1 MIFTAQH
8 VNLAGITKFPAQF
21 PRNKT
26 THATLKEKI
35 YIMWQF
41 YTERAKRVIQLAHQ
55 EAANMG
61 HSMVEPEHL
70 LIGILAEG
78 GGVACQALAEL
89 GVDPEDLAAH
99 IRDLVGKS
107 QDILARPV
115 DLPLSPRMK
124 RALDLAMVEARKM
137 SVNYVDT
144 EHMLL
149 GILADDSG
157 LAVQQFRTMGLTP
170 STVSRQVSE
179 ILAENSGKKSPSSS
193 QSSDSN
199 TKRKSKPKTPTLDH
213 LGTDLTERAR
223 NGELDPVIGREKEIR
238 RVMQVLCRRT
248 KSNPVLIGDPGVG
261 KTAVVEGLARLIAA
275 GTVPDPLMEKRIIQ
289 LNMGTLVAGTK
300 YRGEFEERLRRIVKE
315 LTDSKGDVILF
326 VDEVHTIIGAG
337 NAEGSTDAANIL
349 KPELSRGVFQLIGAT
364 TQDEYRKY
372 VERDAALERR
382 FQPVQVDE
390 PPVDDAVKILQG
402 LKDRYE
408 NHHNVVYTEDAINAA
423 AKLSSRYIQDRFLP
437 DKGIDLIDEAGART
451 RLLGLE
457 PPEYIHAIELR
468 LEAIQRQKE
477 EAVMA
482 EEYELA
488 TELRD
493 KEHRISDEL
502 DDAKREWL
510 RNRKN
515 EKRQIT
521 AEDIAAVV
529 AEQTGIP
536 VKQLTEAET
545 VRLLRMEEEISKRLI
560 GQDEA
565 VSAVS
570 RAIRRARTGLRDPR
584 RPIGSFLFMGPTGV
598 GKTELARCLARF
610 MFGRDDALIRIDM
623 SEFMERHEVSKLVGA
638 PPGYVGHESGGKLTE
653 AVRRK
658 PYSVVLFDEIE
669 KAHPDV
675 FNILLQVLDDG
686 KLTDGQG
693 RKVDFRNTVIIMT
706 SNVGAKEAQKGNALG
721 FGLSAESQSE
731 RDWER
736 TKSIILEEANKTFRP
751 EFLNRIDEMAVFKP
765 LSRDN
770 LLKII
775 DTMLDDLSVRLDT
788 KGVKIKVADDVKA
801 KILEKGYKPKYGA
814 RPLRRAIQSM
824 LEDKLSDFMLSGKIP
839 EGDST
844 ISVNLKGEELTCEL
858 QEA

>member
-1 MIFTAQH
+1 
-8 VNLAGITKFPAQF
+8 
-21 PRNKT
+21 
-26 THATLKEKI
+26 
-35 YIMWQF
+35 MWQF

-55 EAANMG
+55 EATNMG
-61 HSMVEPEHL
+61 HTMVEPEHL
-70 LIGILAEG
+70 LIGLLNEG
-78 GGVACQALAEL
+78 GGVACQALEEL
-89 GVDPEDLAAH
+89 GVDPENLADH
-99 IRDLVGKS
+99 IRDLIGKS
-107 QDILARPV
+107 QDILAKPT
-115 DLPLSPRMK
+115 DLPMSPRMK

-137 SVNYVDT
+137 GVNYVDT
-144 EHMLL
+144 EHILL
-149 GILADDSG
+149 GILGDDSG

-170 STVSRQVSE
+170 SAVLKQVAE
-179 ILAENSGKKSPSSS
+179 ILTNGTGTQKVSAKNDPNS
-193 QSSDSN
+193 
-199 TKRKSKPKTPTLDH
+199 KRKVKIKTPTLDH
-213 LGTDLTERAR
+213 LATDLTERAR

-238 RVMQVLCRRT
+238 RLMQVLCRRT

-261 KTAVVEGLARLIAA
+261 KTAVVEGLARQIAA
-275 GTVPDPLMEKRIIQ
+275 GTVPDPLREKRIVQ

-315 LTDSKGDVILF
+315 LTDSNGDVILF

-349 KPELSRGVFQLIGAT
+349 KPELSRGAFQLIGAT

-372 VERDAALERR
+372 VEKDAALERR

-390 PPVDDAVKILQG
+390 PPVDDAVKILRG

-408 NHHNVVYTEDAINAA
+408 SHHHVTYTDEAIDAA

-457 PPEYIHAIELR
+457 PPEYVHEIERR
-468 LEAIQRQKE
+468 LEEVQHKKE
-477 EAVMA
+477 EAVLS
-482 EEYELA
+482 EQYELA

-493 KEHRISDEL
+493 KEHSISDEL
-502 DDAKREWL
+502 DSAKKEWL
-510 RNRKN
+510 KSRKN
-515 EKRQIT
+515 IKHRIT

-536 VKQLTEAET
+536 VRQLTEAET
-545 VRLLRMEEEISKRLI
+545 TRLLKMEEEISKRLI

-610 MFGRDDALIRIDM
+610 LFGRDDAMIRIDM

-653 AVRRK
+653 MVRRK
-658 PYSVVLFDEIE
+658 PYSVILFDEIE
-669 KAHPDV
+669 KAHPEI

-706 SNVGAKEAQKGNALG
+706 SNVGAKEAQHGNSLG
-721 FGLSAESQSE
+721 FGLSAETQTE

-765 LSRDN
+765 LSRGN
-770 LLKII
+770 LMKII
-775 DTMLDDLSVRLDT
+775 DTMLEDLSARLDT
-788 KGVKIKVADDVKA
+788 KGVKIKVAEDVKA

-824 LEDKLSDFMLSGKIP
+824 LEDKLSDFMLSKKLP
-839 EGDST
+839 EGGSS
-844 ISVNLKGEELTCEL
+844 ISVSLNDEELTCEL
-858 QEA
+858 A

>member
-1 MIFTAQH
+1 
-8 VNLAGITKFPAQF
+8 
-21 PRNKT
+21 
-26 THATLKEKI
+26 
-35 YIMWQF
+35 MWQF
-41 YTERAKRVIQLAHQ
+41 YTDRGKRVIELAQQ
-55 EAANMG
+55 EALELG
-61 HSMVEPEHL
+61 HTMVDPEHL
-70 LIGILAEG
+70 LLGVLMEG
-78 GGVACQALAEL
+78 GGVACQALTEL
-89 GVDPEDLAAH
+89 GVDTENFAAH
-99 IRDLVGKS
+99 IRDLIGRS
-107 QDILARPV
+107 QDVISKPV

-124 RALDLAMVEARKM
+124 RALDLAIAEARKM
-137 SVNYVDT
+137 GVNYVDT
-144 EHMLL
+144 EHILL

-157 LAVQQFRTMGLTP
+157 LIVQQFKSMGVTP
-170 STVSRQVSE
+170 LSVLKQINE
-179 ILAENSGKKSPSSS
+179 ILADKPGRKKANTNNKNS
-193 QSSDSN
+193 Q
-199 TKRKSKPKTPTLDH
+199 TKQKTKVKTPTLDH
-213 LGTDLTERAR
+213 LGIDLTARAK
-223 NGELDPVIGREKEIR
+223 NNELDPVIGREKEIK

-248 KSNPVLIGDPGVG
+248 KCNPVLIGEPGVG
-261 KTAVVEGLARLIAA
+261 KTAVVEGLARQIAS
-275 GTVPDPLMEKRIIQ
+275 GIVPDPLIDKRIVQ

-315 LTDSKGDVILF
+315 LTDSQGGVILF

-337 NAEGSTDAANIL
+337 SAEGSTDAANIL

-382 FQPVQVDE
+382 FQPVQVEE
-390 PPVDDAVKILQG
+390 PDVDNAILILKG

-408 NHHNVVYTEDAINAA
+408 THHNVIFTEDAIDAA

-451 RLLGLE
+451 RLLTYEMPDYLAEIKNKLE
-457 PPEYIHAIELR
+457 D
-468 LEAIQRQKE
+468 IQKRKE
-477 EAVMA
+477 EAVLS
-482 EEYELA
+482 EQYELA

-493 KEHRISDEL
+493 EERKVSDEL
-502 DDAKREWL
+502 DKKVKSWQEE
-510 RNRKN
+510 RKN
-515 EKRQIT
+515 TRQSIT
-521 AEDIAAVV
+521 SEDIATVV

-545 VRLLRMEEEISKRLI
+545 TRLLKMEEEISRRLI

-610 MFGRDDALIRIDM
+610 LFGRDDAMIRIDM

-638 PPGYVGHESGGKLTE
+638 PPGYVGHENGGKLTE
-653 AVRRK
+653 QVRRK
-658 PYSVVLFDEIE
+658 PYSVILFDEIE
-669 KAHPDV
+669 KAHPEI

-706 SNVGAKEAQKGNALG
+706 SNVGAKEAQQGNSLG
-721 FGLSAESQSE
+721 FGTSAESKSQ

-736 TKSIILEEANKTFRP
+736 TKNIILEEANKTFRP
-751 EFLNRIDEMAVFKP
+751 EFLNRIDETAVFKP
-765 LSRDN
+765 LSKEN

-775 DTMLDDLSVRLDT
+775 DTMLEDLASRLDV
-788 KGVKIKVADDVKA
+788 KGVKLEIRQEVKE

-824 LEDKLSDFMLSGKIP
+824 LEDKLADFMLSEKI
-839 EGDST
+839 ENENSQ
-844 ISVNLKGEELTCEL
+844 INVNLQGEELEL
-858 QEA
+858 ALAN

>member
-1 MIFTAQH
+1 
-8 VNLAGITKFPAQF
+8 
-21 PRNKT
+21 
-26 THATLKEKI
+26 
-35 YIMWQF
+35 MWQF

-55 EAANMG
+55 EASNMG

-70 LIGILAEG
+70 LIGLLSEG
-78 GGVACQALAEL
+78 GGTACQALEEL
-89 GVDPEDLAAH
+89 GVNTENLADH
-99 IRDLVGKS
+99 IRELIGKS
-107 QDILARPV
+107 NDILAKPV
-115 DLPLSPRMK
+115 DLPMSQRMK
-124 RALDLAMVEARKM
+124 RALELAMIEARKM
-137 SVNYVDT
+137 GVNYVDT
-144 EHMLL
+144 EHILL

-157 LAVQQFRTMGLTP
+157 LAVQQFRVMGLTP
-170 STVSRQVSE
+170 STVSKQVAE
-179 ILAENSGKKSPSSS
+179 ILADGAGKQIASSNVDSKS
-193 QSSDSN
+193 
-199 TKRKSKPKTPTLDH
+199 KRKAKVKTPTLDH
-213 LGTDLTERAR
+213 LGTDLTERAK
-223 NGELDPVIGREKEIR
+223 NGELDPVIGREKEIK

-261 KTAVVEGLARLIAA
+261 KTAIVEGLARQIAS
-275 GTVPDPLMEKRIIQ
+275 GTVPEPLREKRIVQ

-349 KPELSRGVFQLIGAT
+349 KPELSRGAFQLIGAT

-372 VERDAALERR
+372 VEKDAALERR

-408 NHHNVVYTEDAINAA
+408 NHHHVTYTEDAINAA

-457 PPEYIHAIELR
+457 PPEYVREIERR
-468 LEAIQRQKE
+468 LADVQHQKE
-477 EAVMA
+477 EAVLS
-482 EEYELA
+482 EQYELA
-488 TELRD
+488 TDLRD
-493 KEHRISDEL
+493 KERRISDEL
-502 DDAKREWL
+502 DSARQEWH
-510 RNRKN
+510 RTQRS
-515 EKRQIT
+515 EKYQIT
-521 AEDIAAVV
+521 EEDIAAVV

-545 VRLLRMEEEISKRLI
+545 TRLLKMEEEISRRLI

-610 MFGRDDALIRIDM
+610 LFGRDDAMIRIDM

-653 AVRRK
+653 MVRRK
-658 PYSVVLFDEIE
+658 PYSVILFDEIE
-669 KAHPDV
+669 KAHPEI

-706 SNVGAKEAQKGNALG
+706 SNVGAKEAQKGNSLG
-721 FGLSAESQSE
+721 FGMSAESQTE

-736 TKSIILEEANKTFRP
+736 TKSIILEEANRTFRP
-751 EFLNRIDEMAVFKP
+751 EFLNRIDEMAVFRP

-770 LLKII
+770 LLKIV
-775 DTMLDDLSVRLDT
+775 DTMLDDLSLRLDT
-788 KGVKIKVADDVKA
+788 KGVKISVANDVKA

-824 LEDKLSDFMLSGKIP
+824 LEDKLSDFMLSGKLP
-839 EGDST
+839 EGNPT

-858 QEA
+858 V

>member
-1 MIFTAQH
+1 
-8 VNLAGITKFPAQF
+8 
-21 PRNKT
+21 
-26 THATLKEKI
+26 
-35 YIMWQF
+35 MWQF

-55 EAANMG
+55 EATNMG
-61 HSMVEPEHL
+61 HSMVEPEHM
-70 LIGILAEG
+70 LIGLLSEG

-89 GVDPEDLAAH
+89 GVDPENLADH
-99 IRDLVGKS
+99 IRELVGRS
-107 QDILARPV
+107 QDILAKPV
-115 DLPLSPRMK
+115 DLPMSQRMK
-124 RALDLAMVEARKM
+124 RALDMAMVKAREM
-137 SVNYVDT
+137 GVNYVDT
-144 EHMLL
+144 EHILL
-149 GILADDSG
+149 GILNDDSG
-157 LAVQQFRTMGLTP
+157 LAVQQFKVMGLTP
-170 STVSRQVSE
+170 SNVLKQVNE
-179 ILAENSGKKSPSSS
+179 ILADSAGKQIAASNVDTKS
-193 QSSDSN
+193 
-199 TKRKSKPKTPTLDH
+199 KRKVKVKTPTLDH
-213 LGTDLTERAR
+213 LGIDLTERAR
-223 NGELDPVIGREKEIR
+223 NGELDPVIGREQEIR

-248 KSNPVLIGDPGVG
+248 KCNPVLIGDPGVG
-261 KTAVVEGLARLIAA
+261 KTAIVEGLARMIAA
-275 GTVPDPLMEKRIIQ
+275 GNVPDPLMEKRIVQ

-300 YRGEFEERLRRIVKE
+300 YRGEFEERLRRVVKE

-372 VERDAALERR
+372 VEKDAALERR

-408 NHHNVVYTEDAINAA
+408 NHHNVTYTDEAINAA
-423 AKLSSRYIQDRFLP
+423 ARLSSRYIQDRYLP

-457 PPEYIHAIELR
+457 PPEYVREIEQR
-468 LEAIQRQKE
+468 LEEVQSQKE
-477 EAVMA
+477 KAVLS
-482 EEYELA
+482 EQYELA

-493 KEHRISDEL
+493 KERQISDEL
-502 DDAKREWL
+502 DNARRTWQ
-510 RNRKN
+510 NSRKTV
-515 EKRQIT
+515 KHRIT
-521 AEDIAAVV
+521 EDDIASVV

-536 VKQLTEAET
+536 VNQLTEAEST
-545 VRLLRMEEEISKRLI
+545 RLMNMEAEISRRLI

-610 MFGRDDALIRIDM
+610 LFGREDAMIRIDM

-653 AVRRK
+653 MVRRK

-669 KAHPDV
+669 KAHPEV

-706 SNVGAKEAQKGNALG
+706 SNVGAKEAQQGNSLG
-721 FGLSAESQSE
+721 FGTSAASQTQ

-736 TKSIILEEANKTFRP
+736 TKSIILEEANKAFRP

-765 LSRDN
+765 LSREN
-770 LLKII
+770 LMKII
-775 DTMLDDLSVRLDT
+775 DTMLDDLSLRLDT
-788 KGVKIKVADDVKA
+788 KGVKLNIADDVKA
-801 KILEKGYKPKYGA
+801 RILEKGYKPKYGA

-824 LEDKLSDFMLSGKIP
+824 LEDKLSDFMLSGNLP
-839 EGDST
+839 DGDST
-844 ISVNLKGEELTCEL
+844 ISVSLKGEELTCEL
-858 QEA
+858 V

>member
-1 MIFTAQH
+1 
-8 VNLAGITKFPAQF
+8 
-21 PRNKT
+21 
-26 THATLKEKI
+26 
-35 YIMWQF
+35 MWQF
-41 YTERAKRVIQLAHQ
+41 YTERAKRVVQLAHQ

-61 HSMVEPEHL
+61 HTMVEPEHL
-70 LIGILAEG
+70 LIGLLTEG
-78 GGVACQALAEL
+78 GGTACQALAEL
-89 GVDPEDLAAH
+89 GVDPENLAAH
-99 IRDLVGKS
+99 IRDLIGKS
-107 QDILARPV
+107 QDILAKPV
-115 DLPLSPRMK
+115 DLPMSQRMK
-124 RALDLAMVEARKM
+124 RAMDLAMTKAREM
-137 SVNYVDT
+137 GVNYVDT
-144 EHMLL
+144 EHILL
-149 GILADDSG
+149 GILADDSS
-157 LAVQQFRTMGLTP
+157 LAVQQFRVMGLTP
-170 STVSRQVSE
+170 STVQKQVNE
-179 ILAENSGKKSPSSS
+179 ILANGAGNKVSSS
-193 QSSDSN
+193 NLDSN
-199 TKRKSKPKTPTLDH
+199 AKRKVKVKTPTLDH
-213 LGTDLTERAR
+213 LGVDLTERAR

-238 RVMQVLCRRT
+238 RLMQVLCRRT

-261 KTAVVEGLARLIAA
+261 KTAVVEGLARLIVS
-275 GTVPDPLMEKRIIQ
+275 GTVPEPLRDKRIVQ

-300 YRGEFEERLRRIVKE
+300 YRGEFEERLRRVVKE

-349 KPELSRGVFQLIGAT
+349 KPELSRGAFQLIGAT
-364 TQDEYRKY
+364 TQDEYRKH

-408 NHHNVVYTEDAINAA
+408 HHHNVMYTQDAINAA
-423 AKLSSRYIQDRFLP
+423 ANLASRYIQDRFLP

-457 PPEYIHAIELR
+457 PPEYIHEIERR
-468 LEAIQRQKE
+468 LEDVQRKKE
-477 EAVMA
+477 EAVLS
-482 EEYELA
+482 EQYELA

-493 KEHRISDEL
+493 KERRISDEL
-502 DDAKREWL
+502 DRAKREWQM
-510 RNRKN
+510 NRKN
-515 EKRQIT
+515 IKHRIT
-521 AEDIAAVV
+521 AEDIAEVV

-545 VRLLRMEEEISKRLI
+545 TRLLKMEEEISKRLI

-610 MFGRDDALIRIDM
+610 MFGRDDAMIRIDM

-706 SNVGAKEAQKGNALG
+706 SNVGAKEAQKGNSLG
-721 FGLSAESQSE
+721 FGQSAESQTE

-736 TKSIILEEANKTFRP
+736 TKSIILDEANKLFRP

-770 LLKII
+770 LLRII
-775 DTMLDDLSVRLDT
+775 DTMLDDLSTRLDT
-788 KGVKIKVADDVKA
+788 KGVKIHVADDVKA

-844 ISVNLKGEELTCEL
+844 ISVNLEGEELTCEL

>member
-1 MIFTAQH
+1 
-8 VNLAGITKFPAQF
+8 
-21 PRNKT
+21 
-26 THATLKEKI
+26 
-35 YIMWQF
+35 MWQF
-41 YTERAKRVIQLAHQ
+41 YTERGKRVIQLAHH
-55 EAANMG
+55 EALNLG
-61 HSMVEPEHL
+61 HTMVEPEHL
-70 LIGILAEG
+70 LLGLLQEG
-78 GGVACQALAEL
+78 GGVACQALVEL
-89 GVDPEDLAAH
+89 GVDPENLAAH
-99 IRDLVGKS
+99 IRDLIGKS
-107 QDILARPV
+107 QDVLAKPV
-115 DLPLSPRMK
+115 DLPLSQKMK
-124 RALDLAMVEARKM
+124 RALDVAMHEARKM
-137 SVNYVDT
+137 GVNYVDT
-144 EHMLL
+144 EHILM

-157 LAVQQFRTMGLTP
+157 LVVQQFLSMGLTP
-170 STVSRQVSE
+170 LSVMKQINE
-179 ILAENSGKKSPSSS
+179 ILANGTGKNISSKNL
-193 QSSDSN
+193 SSDN
-199 TKRKSKPKTPTLDH
+199 KRKGKIKTPTLDH

-223 NGELDPVIGREKEIR
+223 NGELDPVIGREKEIK

-261 KTAVVEGLARLIAA
+261 KTAVVEGLARQIAF
-275 GTVPDPLMEKRIIQ
+275 GNVPEPLKDKRIVQ

-315 LTDSKGDVILF
+315 LVESKGDVVLF

-337 NAEGSTDAANIL
+337 NAEGATDAANIL
-349 KPELSRGVFQLIGAT
+349 KPELSRGAFQLIGAT

-372 VERDAALERR
+372 VEKDAALERR
-382 FQPVQVDE
+382 FQPIQVDE
-390 PPVDDAVKILQG
+390 PNVDDAVLILQG

-408 NHHNVVYTEDAINAA
+408 DHHNVIFTDEAINAA

-451 RLLGLE
+451 RLLSLE
-457 PPEYIHAIELR
+457 PPEYINEIHKKLADV
-468 LEAIQRQKE
+468 QKQKE
-477 EAVMA
+477 DALLSEK
-482 EEYELA
+482 YELA
-488 TELRD
+488 AELRD
-493 KEHRISDEL
+493 DEHKISDEL
-502 DDAKREWL
+502 DAALKDWQNHKSLERH
-510 RNRKN
+510 K
-515 EKRQIT
+515 IT
-521 AEDIAAVV
+521 AEDIATVV

-545 VRLLRMEEEISKRLI
+545 TRLLKMEEEISQRLI

-565 VSAVS
+565 VSAVA

-610 MFGRDDALIRIDM
+610 LFGKEDAMIRIDM

-653 AVRRK
+653 QVRRK
-658 PYSVVLFDEIE
+658 PYSVILFDEIE
-669 KAHPDV
+669 KAHPEI

-706 SNVGAKEAQKGNALG
+706 SNVGAKEAQQGNSLG
-721 FGLSAESQSE
+721 FGLSAEAQSQ

-770 LLKII
+770 LMKII
-775 DTMLDDLSVRLDT
+775 DTMLEDLSSRLDT
-788 KGVKIKVADDVKA
+788 KGVKINVADDVKA

-824 LEDKLSDFMLSGKIP
+824 LEDKLADFMLSGKMDGSNIN
-839 EGDST
+839 
-844 ISVNLKGEELTCEL
+844 VNLKDEELTCEL
-858 QEA
+858 A

>member
-1 MIFTAQH
+1 
-8 VNLAGITKFPAQF
+8 
-21 PRNKT
+21 
-26 THATLKEKI
+26 
-35 YIMWQF
+35 MWQF
-41 YTERAKRVIQLAHQ
+41 YTERGKRVIQLAHQ
-55 EAANMG
+55 EAINMG
-61 HSMVEPEHL
+61 HAMVEPEHL
-70 LIGILAEG
+70 LLGLLEEG
-78 GGVACQALAEL
+78 GGVACQALSEL
-89 GVDPEDLAAH
+89 GVDPENLASH
-99 IRDLVGKS
+99 IRDLIGKS
-107 QDILARPV
+107 QDIIAKPV

-124 RALDLAMVEARKM
+124 RAMDLAMVEARKM
-137 SVNYVDT
+137 GVNYVDT
-144 EHMLL
+144 EHILL

-157 LAVQQFRTMGLTP
+157 LAVQQFRMMGLTP
-170 STVSRQVSE
+170 SAVLKQVNE
-179 ILAENSGKKSPSSS
+179 ILAGSSGRKIAA
-193 QSSDSN
+193 SN
-199 TKRKSKPKTPTLDH
+199 TEANSKRKVKVKTPTLDH

-223 NGELDPVIGREKEIR
+223 NGELDPVIGRENEIR

-261 KTAVVEGLARLIAA
+261 KTAVVEGLARQIAA
-275 GTVPDPLMEKRIIQ
+275 GTVPEPLLEKRIVQ

-300 YRGEFEERLRRIVKE
+300 YRGEFEDRLRRIVKE

-337 NAEGSTDAANIL
+337 NAEGATDAANIL
-349 KPELSRGVFQLIGAT
+349 KPELSRGTFQLIGAT

-372 VERDAALERR
+372 IERDAALERR

-390 PPVDDAVKILQG
+390 PAVDDAVKILHG

-408 NHHNVVYTEDAINAA
+408 NHHHVTYTEEAINAA

-457 PPEYIHAIELR
+457 PPEYIHEIEKR
-468 LEAIQRQKE
+468 LEDVQHKKE
-477 EAVMA
+477 EAVLS
-482 EEYELA
+482 EQYELA

-493 KEHRISDEL
+493 KERKISNEL
-502 DDAKREWL
+502 DNAKKEWL
-510 RNRKN
+510 KNRKN
-515 EKRQIT
+515 EKHTIT
-521 AEDIAAVV
+521 AEDIASVV

-545 VRLLRMEEEISKRLI
+545 TRLMRMEEEISRRLV

-610 MFGRDDALIRIDM
+610 MFGREDAMIRIDM

-638 PPGYVGHESGGKLTE
+638 PPGYVGHEAGGKLTE
-653 AVRRK
+653 MVRRK
-658 PYSVVLFDEIE
+658 PYSVILFDEIE

-706 SNVGAKEAQKGNALG
+706 SNVGAKEAQRGNSLG
-721 FGLSAESQSE
+721 FGSSSESQSE

-736 TKSIILEEANKTFRP
+736 TKSIILDEANRTFRP
-751 EFLNRIDEMAVFKP
+751 EFLNRIDETAVFKP

-770 LLKII
+770 LMKII

-788 KGVKIKVADDVKA
+788 KGVKINVTEDVKA

-824 LEDKLSDFMLSGKIP
+824 LEDKLSDFMLSGSIP
-839 EGDST
+839 EGGSE
-844 ISVNLKGEELTCEL
+844 ISVNLNGEELTCEL

>member
-1 MIFTAQH
+1 
-8 VNLAGITKFPAQF
+8 
-21 PRNKT
+21 
-26 THATLKEKI
+26 
-35 YIMWQF
+35 MWQF
-41 YTERAKRVIQLAHQ
+41 YTERAKRVVQLAHQ

-61 HSMVEPEHL
+61 HTMVEPEHL
-70 LIGILAEG
+70 LIGLLTEG
-78 GGVACQALAEL
+78 GGTACQALAEL
-89 GVDPEDLAAH
+89 GVDPENLAAH

-107 QDILARPV
+107 QDILAKPV
-115 DLPLSPRMK
+115 DLPMSQRMK
-124 RALDLAMVEARKM
+124 RAIDLAMSKAREM
-137 SVNYVDT
+137 GVNYVDT
-144 EHMLL
+144 EHILL

-157 LAVQQFRTMGLTP
+157 LAVQQFRVMGLTP
-170 STVSRQVSE
+170 SAVQKQVNE
-179 ILAENSGKKSPSSS
+179 ILANGAGNKVSSKADASTKK
-193 QSSDSN
+193 
-199 TKRKSKPKTPTLDH
+199 KAKMKTPTLDH
-213 LGTDLTERAR
+213 LGVDLTERAK

-238 RVMQVLCRRT
+238 RLMQVLCRRT

-261 KTAVVEGLARLIAA
+261 KTAVVEGLARLIVS
-275 GTVPDPLMEKRIIQ
+275 GTVPEPLREKRIVQ

-349 KPELSRGVFQLIGAT
+349 KPELSRGAFQLIGAT

-408 NHHNVVYTEDAINAA
+408 HHHNVMYTEDAINAA
-423 AKLSSRYIQDRFLP
+423 ANLASRYIQDRFLP

-457 PPEYIHAIELR
+457 PPEYIHDIERR
-468 LEAIQRQKE
+468 LEDVQRKKE
-477 EAVMA
+477 EAVLS
-482 EEYELA
+482 EQYELA

-493 KEHRISDEL
+493 RERRISDEL
-502 DDAKREWL
+502 DRAKRDWQM
-510 RNRKN
+510 NRKN
-515 EKRQIT
+515 IKHRIT

-545 VRLLRMEEEISKRLI
+545 SRLLKMEEEISKRLI

-570 RAIRRARTGLRDPR
+570 KAIRRARTGLRDPR

-610 MFGRDDALIRIDM
+610 MFGRDDAMIRIDM

-706 SNVGAKEAQKGNALG
+706 SNVGAKEAQEGKSLG
-721 FGLSAESQSE
+721 FGQSAESQTE
-731 RDWER
+731 RDWDR
-736 TKSIILEEANKTFRP
+736 RKSIILEEANKLFRP

-770 LLKII
+770 LLRII
-775 DTMLDDLSVRLDT
+775 DTMLDDLSTRLDT
-788 KGVKIKVADDVKA
+788 KGVKISVADDVKA

-844 ISVNLKGEELTCEL
+844 ISVNLEGEELTCEL

>member
-1 MIFTAQH
+1 
-8 VNLAGITKFPAQF
+8 
-21 PRNKT
+21 
-26 THATLKEKI
+26 
-35 YIMWQF
+35 MWQF

-55 EAANMG
+55 EATNMG
-61 HSMVEPEHL
+61 HTMVEPEHL
-70 LIGILAEG
+70 LIGLLNEG
-78 GGVACQALAEL
+78 GGIACQALEEL
-89 GVDPEDLAAH
+89 GVNPENLADH
-99 IRDLVGKS
+99 IRELIGKS
-107 QDILARPV
+107 QDIISKPT
-115 DLPLSPRMK
+115 DLPMSPRMK

-137 SVNYVDT
+137 GVNYVDT
-144 EHMLL
+144 EHILL
-149 GILADDSG
+149 GILGDDSG

-170 STVSRQVSE
+170 SAVLKQVNE
-179 ILAENSGKKSPSSS
+179 ILSGDMSSRANKSSTKT
-193 QSSDSN
+193 DS
-199 TKRKSKPKTPTLDH
+199 KRKTKLKTPTLDN
-213 LGTDLTERAR
+213 LGTDLTERAK

-238 RVMQVLCRRT
+238 RLMQVLCRRT

-261 KTAVVEGLARLIAA
+261 KTAIVEGLARRITS
-275 GTVPDPLMEKRIIQ
+275 GTIPEPLRDKRIIQ

-337 NAEGSTDAANIL
+337 NSEGSTDAANIL
-349 KPELSRGVFQLIGAT
+349 KPELSRGAFQLIGAT

-390 PPVDDAVKILQG
+390 PPVDDAVQILRG

-408 NHHNVVYTEDAINAA
+408 SHHNVVYTDEAIDAA

-457 PPEYIHAIELR
+457 PPEDIQEIERR
-468 LEAIQRQKE
+468 LEAVRQQKE
-477 EAVMA
+477 EAVLS
-482 EEYELA
+482 EQYELA

-493 KEHRISDEL
+493 KERRISDEL
-502 DDAKREWL
+502 DDAKKEWFN
-510 RNRKN
+510 NRKSV
-515 EKRQIT
+515 KHRIT
-521 AEDIAAVV
+521 ADDIATVV

-536 VKQLTEAET
+536 VKQMTEAET
-545 VRLLRMEEEISKRLI
+545 ARLLRMEEEISKRLI

-610 MFGRDDALIRIDM
+610 MFGRDDAMIRIDM

-653 AVRRK
+653 MVRRK

-669 KAHPDV
+669 KAHPEI

-706 SNVGAKEAQKGNALG
+706 SNVGAKEAQKGNSLG
-721 FGLSAESQSE
+721 FGLNAEAQSE

-736 TKSIILEEANKTFRP
+736 TKSIILEEANKMFRP

-765 LSRDN
+765 LSREN

-775 DTMLDDLSVRLDT
+775 DTMLEDLSNRLDS
-788 KGVKIKVADDVKA
+788 KGVKINVSDDVKA
-801 KILEKGYKPKYGA
+801 RILEKGYKPKYGA

-824 LEDKLSDFMLSGKIP
+824 LEDKLSDFILSGKIP
-839 EGDST
+839 EGEST
-844 ISVNLKGEELTCEL
+844 ISVNLDGEELQCEL
-858 QEA
+858 AALEEVN

>member
-1 MIFTAQH
+1 
-8 VNLAGITKFPAQF
+8 
-21 PRNKT
+21 
-26 THATLKEKI
+26 
-35 YIMWQF
+35 MWQF
-41 YTERAKRVIQLAHQ
+41 YTERGKRIIQLAHQ
-55 EAANMG
+55 EALNMG
-61 HSMVEPEHL
+61 HTMVEPEHL
-70 LIGILAEG
+70 LLGVLQEG
-78 GGVACQALAEL
+78 SGVACQALSEL
-89 GVDPEDLAAH
+89 GVDPENLAAH
-99 IRDLVGKS
+99 IRDLIGSSK
-107 QDILARPV
+107 DIISKPV

-124 RALDLAMVEARKM
+124 RALDLSMAEARKM
-137 SVNYVDT
+137 GVNYVDG
-144 EHMLL
+144 EHILL
-149 GILADDSG
+149 GVLADDTG
-157 LAVQQFRTMGLTP
+157 LIVQQFRTMGITP
-170 STVSRQVSE
+170 QAVYKQVSE
-179 ILAENSGKKSPSSS
+179 ILSDGTGSRTKTSSN
-193 QSSDSN
+193 DS
-199 TKRKSKPKTPTLDH
+199 KRKGKMKTPTLDH

-261 KTAVVEGLARLIAA
+261 KTAVVEGLASQIAS
-275 GTVPDPLMEKRIIQ
+275 GTAPDPLQDKRIVQ

-337 NAEGSTDAANIL
+337 NAEGATDAANIL
-349 KPELSRGVFQLIGAT
+349 KPELSRGAFQLIGAT

-372 VERDAALERR
+372 VERDKALERR

-390 PPVDDAVKILQG
+390 PSVDDTVLILRG
-402 LKDRYE
+402 LQDKYE
-408 NHHNVVYTEDAINAA
+408 NHHNVIFTEDAIDAA
-423 AKLSSRYIQDRFLP
+423 AKLSSRYIQDRYLP

-451 RLLGLE
+451 RLLELE
-457 PPEYIHAIELR
+457 PPEYIND
-468 LEAIQRQKE
+468 IQRQLDEVRKRKE
-477 EAVMA
+477 DAVMS
-482 EEYELA
+482 EQYELA
-488 TELRD
+488 TNLRD
-493 KEHRISDEL
+493 KERRISNEL
-502 DDAKREWL
+502 DNALKDWRDS
-510 RNRKN
+510 RKN
-515 EKRQIT
+515 ERQKIT
-521 AEDIAAVV
+521 AEDIAAIV
-529 AEQTGIP
+529 AEQTGVP

-545 VRLLRMEEEISKRLI
+545 TRLTHMEEEISRRLI

-610 MFGRDDALIRIDM
+610 LFGHEDAMIRIDM

-653 AVRRK
+653 LVRRK
-658 PYSVVLFDEIE
+658 PYSVILFDEIE
-669 KAHPDV
+669 KAHPEI

-706 SNVGAKEAQKGNALG
+706 SNVGAKEAQQGNSLG
-721 FGLSAESQSE
+721 FGTGEETQTQ

-736 TKSIILEEANKTFRP
+736 SKKIILEEANKTFRP
-751 EFLNRIDEMAVFKP
+751 EFLNRIDEIAVFKP
-765 LSRDN
+765 LSKPN

-775 DTMLDDLSVRLDT
+775 DTMLDDLSLRLDT
-788 KGVKIKVADDVKA
+788 KGVKIEVSEDVKA
-801 KILEKGYKPKYGA
+801 KILEKGFKPKYGA

-824 LEDKLSDFMLSGKIP
+824 LEDKLADFMLSGKLNAK
-839 EGDST
+839 DT
-844 ISVNLKGEELTCEL
+844 KISVNLKGEELTCEL
-858 QEA
+858 AK